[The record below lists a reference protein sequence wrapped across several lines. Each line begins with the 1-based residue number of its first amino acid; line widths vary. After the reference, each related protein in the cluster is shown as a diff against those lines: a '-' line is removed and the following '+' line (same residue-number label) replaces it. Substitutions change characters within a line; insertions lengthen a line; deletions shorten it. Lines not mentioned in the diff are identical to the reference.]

1 MYKPG
6 VCQFLSISCL
16 SYEYQRCLDVTC
28 LLGYTI
34 NISDGIV
41 SHVCAVNLFDGNTP
55 LHRTIEGGD
64 NPAIVSALL
73 EADPAVINM
82 QNDAGMT
89 AVHLACKLGRKKILE
104 KLLVGIIK

>member
-1 MYKPG
+1 MH
-6 VCQFLSISCL
+6 
-16 SYEYQRCLDVTC
+16 
-28 LLGYTI
+28 
-34 NISDGIV
+34 ISDGIV

-89 AVHLACKLGRKKILE
+89 AVHLACKLGRKKVLE